1 MNAHLAARTSATPTI
16 TFNALHLTIEMM
28 IMIPEC
34 DDELGLTMK
43 VILMTMTLLIQMIT
57 KMISGR
63 WNFSFD
69 LPHSTAEPNNVVTKI
84 KRYVA
89 MKLRSG
95 LLNDIAE

>member
-16 TFNALHLTIEMM
+16 TFNALHLTIVAMEMM

-43 VILMTMTLLIQMIT
+43 VILMTMSLLIQMIT

-69 LPHSTAEPNNVVTKI
+69 LPHSTAEPNNVVAKI

-89 MKLRSG
+89 MKLKSG
-95 LLNDIAE
+95 